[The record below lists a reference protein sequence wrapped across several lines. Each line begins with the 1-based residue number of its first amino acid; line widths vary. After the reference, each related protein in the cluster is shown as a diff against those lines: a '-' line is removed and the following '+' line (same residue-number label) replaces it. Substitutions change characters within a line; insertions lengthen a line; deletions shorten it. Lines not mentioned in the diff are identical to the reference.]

1 VSKSINWFPTGTGIP
16 NALSNASSMV
26 SGNYAALP
34 VNLQSI
40 PGIVGFVGSA
50 YQNPLPGREV
60 TTLGMVYALRTEGTT
75 TKAYEFTYG
84 INTGGTH
91 VMGGNNFK
99 SHPHHRVT
107 SPNFNWS
114 LMFGTS
120 PDGNPS

>member
-1 VSKSINWFPTGTGIP
+1 MSKSINWFPTGTGIP
-16 NALSNASSMV
+16 NALNNASSMV
-26 SGNYAALP
+26 SGDYTALP

-40 PGIVGFVGSA
+40 PGILGFVGSS
-50 YQNPLPGREV
+50 YRSPLPGREV

-75 TKAYEFTYG
+75 TKAYEFTFG
-84 INTGGTH
+84 INAGGTH

-99 SHPHHRVT
+99 SHPHHHVT

-120 PDGNPS
+120 PDGNPW